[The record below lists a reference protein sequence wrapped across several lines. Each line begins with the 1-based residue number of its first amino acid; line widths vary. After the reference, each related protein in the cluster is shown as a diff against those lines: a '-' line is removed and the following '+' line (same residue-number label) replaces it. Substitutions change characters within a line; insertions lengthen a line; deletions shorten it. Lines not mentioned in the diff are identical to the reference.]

1 MVRIRHSPQNLKI
14 MKLKEFSKLADVAMK
29 EAGDKYSLLNLIEKD
44 DKLKEEIN
52 EAISIAQERILKE
65 ILEKIDLNQ
74 LEI

>member
-1 MVRIRHSPQNLKI
+1 

-29 EAGDKYSLLNLIEKD
+29 EAGDKYSLFNLAEKD

>member
-1 MVRIRHSPQNLKI
+1 

-29 EAGDKYSLLNLIEKD
+29 EAGDKYSLLNLAEKD

-65 ILEKIDLNQ
+65 IFIKK
-74 LEI
+74 